1 MKTRPA
7 TKTTRRTSLT
17 TPCAVQAVEIS
28 LRVMLGG
35 LVDGPDAARSRRVRG
50 GVDAPETAADF
61 VALAAHALDVG
72 GEGEVGYA
80 MRNAPSWTREAER
93 LGAAPA
99 DVALLRSVFSTL
111 CSRNGVVAA

>member
-1 MKTRPA
+1 
-7 TKTTRRTSLT
+7 
-17 TPCAVQAVEIS
+17 
-28 LRVMLGG
+28 
-35 LVDGPDAARSRRVRG
+35 
-50 GVDAPETAADF
+50 
-61 VALAAHALDVG
+61 
-72 GEGEVGYA
+72 

>member
-7 TKTTRRTSLT
+7 TKTARRPSLT
-17 TPCAVQAVEIS
+17 TPRAAQGVEVS
-28 LRVMLGG
+28 LYVMLRG
-35 LVDGPDAARSRRVRG
+35 LTGLPDARRASRVRLG
-50 GVDAPETAADF
+50 IDAPETAADY
-61 VALAAHALDVG
+61 VALAAHAIDVG

-80 MRNAPSWTREAER
+80 MRNAPVWTREAER